1 MTVDTPRLQ
10 GVCAEAKGKCELSDF
25 AVTRMGER
33 GCVAAVSVDGKP
45 LSESK
50 RIVVAYSTN
59 ALNTGMEFVDDSMRG
74 LISMGKPPVICKT
87 GKFSFRLKNKNA
99 QAFKLYALGMNGA
112 RVQELNS
119 RADAECIRA
128 SIDTSKLKNGP
139 SAFFELAAE

>member
-1 MTVDTPRLQ
+1 M
-10 GVCAEAKGKCELSDF
+10 
-25 AVTRMGER
+25 
-33 GCVAAVSVDGKP
+33 SVDGKP

-74 LISMGKPPVICKT
+74 LISMGKPPVLCKT

-99 QAFKLYALGMNGA
+99 HAFKLYALGMNGA

-119 RADAECIRA
+119 RAGRGMHTRVDRHVKTQKRAVGRSSSSRRSKIRPRA
-128 SIDTSKLKNGP
+128 RALRHSQNEYLRV
-139 SAFFELAAE
+139 AAQNMCTGCS